1 MIPIVYFKAGFWNG
15 IKANETR
22 EGLRTMLD
30 VSEVLHNS
38 RIITDATEEQ
48 IIKDPFLKSVIKQ
61 GRYERCDENYID
73 KKLNSLKIDKNAND
87 LCATYLLDKS
97 HGVCDSIEKKYGVM
111 ALCPETIIKKDY
123 LFKGSGFSLEKNV
136 PYHLRYVTFKDV
148 LGQPCNSL
156 IVIDPYLLID
166 RDEDKTT
173 GAVSFPGLSNN
184 LESLL
189 DAILPQ
195 SADVEFHLTIVSSL
209 KKSQDDVKKV
219 YEKVKKCLKK
229 IRKELIVKLGFF
241 YTGIGFNYKVESFHS
256 RHILSNSFLV
266 DSEDGLDLFDD
277 KGYRTKN
284 NPTVSIVFPRLCGNC
299 REDMTKYENWI
310 VSVKK
315 HVEDVPD
322 CLFYGTKENRL
333 FELVEQ

>member
-1 MIPIVYFKAGFWNG
+1 MYFKAGFWNG

-61 GRYERCDENYID
+61 GRYERCDENYIN
-73 KKLNSLKIDKNAND
+73 KKLDSLKIDKNVND
-87 LCATYLLDKS
+87 LCATYLLDK
-97 HGVCDSIEKKYGVM
+97 GPCKCDSIEKKYGVV
-111 ALCPETIIKKDY
+111 ALCPETIIKKDH
-123 LFKGSGFSLEKNV
+123 LFKGSGFSLDKNV
-136 PYHLRYVTFKDV
+136 KYPLRYVTFKDI

-156 IVIDPYLLID
+156 IVIDPYLLSN
-166 RDEDKTT
+166 RKEDKTKGT
-173 GAVSFPGLSNN
+173 VSFPGLSNN

-209 KKSQDDVKKV
+209 EKGQDDVKRI

-229 IRKELIVKLGFF
+229 IRNENELVVKLGFF
-241 YTGIGFNYKVESFHS
+241 YTEKGFNHNVESFHS

-266 DSEDGLDLFDD
+266 DSEDGFDLFDD
-277 KGYRTKN
+277 YGYRTKN
-284 NPTVSIVFPRLCGNC
+284 NPTVSIVFPRLYGNC

-315 HVEDVPD
+315 HVENASD

-333 FELVEQ
+333 FELVD

>member
-1 MIPIVYFKAGFWNG
+1 MIPLVYFNAGFWDG

-48 IIKDPFLKSVIKQ
+48 IIKDIFLKSLIKQ
-61 GRYERCDENYID
+61 GRYKRCDENYID

-87 LCATYLLDKS
+87 LCATYLLNKRL
-97 HGVCDSIEKKYGVM
+97 GECDSIEKKYGVV

-136 PYHLRYVTFKDV
+136 PYHLRYMTFKDV
-148 LGQPCNSL
+148 LRQPCNSL
-156 IVIDPYLLID
+156 IVIDPYLLFN
-166 RDEDKTT
+166 RNEDKTT

-209 KKSQDDVKKV
+209 EKGRDDVKRV

-241 YTGIGFNYKVESFHS
+241 YTEKGFNYKVESFHS

-277 KGYRTKN
+277 NGYRTKN
-284 NPTVSIVFPRLCGNC
+284 NPTVSIVFPRLYGNC

-315 HVEDVPD
+315 HVEDASD

-333 FELVEQ
+333 FELI